1 MPSGDTTAI
10 VRGDLNVP
18 VNTRLNVLLI
28 NTPEFIE
35 ARTVSFPLN
44 LAEDPQRTF
53 LRVVHVGPDLG
64 RIDVAIT
71 DASGLRTVL
80 QNIPF
85 RSNTAFVDY
94 PKGMIRVEVFRA
106 GTDTLIQYGE
116 RRVDGNSH
124 VTLFVAG
131 LLSNPRLFLLNESS
145 VARQELLQLL
155 DGQSRVRL
163 VNVRR
168 GAGDIRLFLDT
179 NAGALLG
186 GIGFREAS
194 GFATIAPGTHR
205 YYGLGSTPGDT
216 LFASSLSA
224 ESNSVTTV
232 IHLVDSSADSMPIIL
247 TRSLDRVI
255 SADSALVRYVSAVN
269 DTAGLTYTLVDEEG
283 NRFPRPLTHFK
294 DYTDY
299 VAVPSGR
306 VTIEISRDATVLF
319 RRRGFVDG
327 GEAYTLIA
335 TGAYAPDSAFQMN
348 LLRDSD
354 STHQDPLVRMTEPK
368 GAFRVAHVAPNG
380 NPVEIFLDENPG
392 SARLLRYR
400 DASALTDNY
409 VDSLSVKA
417 ARSGRG
423 IASAFF
429 DTTAVFGPDTLATL
443 FLLSTSSDTT
453 ISSVLLYS
461 AEQDLPDSGAAIR
474 FLHGSYDAGNVNIRI
489 RLSDGSFRFIAPFD
503 FKGSSAYI
511 PVKAGRTRVA
521 VFAGND
527 TTLKL
532 LDVEG
537 RLDEE
542 GLYTAVLTG
551 ERLENSLGVNL
562 LVDTRDAEQVPMILL
577 GPPAGVRTSTGRESI
592 GLSVA
597 PNPTAADAVLRLRLE
612 RPATIDLML
621 YDLDG
626 VVRMRQSD
634 LRLGAGTSALDLPI
648 ADLPSGSYTLVLRD
662 ASGAIISST
671 RVTIVR

>member
-1 MPSGDTTAI
+1 
-10 VRGDLNVP
+10 
-18 VNTRLNVLLI
+18 
-28 NTPEFIE
+28 
-35 ARTVSFPLN
+35 
-44 LAEDPQRTF
+44 
-53 LRVVHVGPDLG
+53 
-64 RIDVAIT
+64 
-71 DASGLRTVL
+71 
-80 QNIPF
+80 
-85 RSNTAFVDY
+85 
-94 PKGMIRVEVFRA
+94 
-106 GTDTLIQYGE
+106 
-116 RRVDGNSH
+116 
-124 VTLFVAG
+124 
-131 LLSNPRLFLLNESS
+131 
-145 VARQELLQLL
+145 
-155 DGQSRVRL
+155 
-163 VNVRR
+163 
-168 GAGDIRLFLDT
+168 
-179 NAGALLG
+179 
-186 GIGFREAS
+186 
-194 GFATIAPGTHR
+194 
-205 YYGLGSTPGDT
+205 
-216 LFASSLSA
+216 
-224 ESNSVTTV
+224 
-232 IHLVDSSADSMPIIL
+232 
-247 TRSLDRVI
+247 
-255 SADSALVRYVSAVN
+255 
-269 DTAGLTYTLVDEEG
+269 
-283 NRFPRPLTHFK
+283 
-294 DYTDY
+294 
-299 VAVPSGR
+299 
-306 VTIEISRDATVLF
+306 
-319 RRRGFVDG
+319 
-327 GEAYTLIA
+327 
-335 TGAYAPDSAFQMN
+335 
-348 LLRDSD
+348 
-354 STHQDPLVRMTEPK
+354 
-368 GAFRVAHVAPNG
+368 VAPNG

-474 FLHGSYDAGNVNIRI
+474 FLQGSYDAGNVNIRI

-612 RPATIDLML
+612 RAATIDLML